1 MEDASFEPLSPK
13 RGPSSTAASAPAP
26 SPQVRLPTFP
36 PVPAISA
43 RPRFMRRHLGL
54 GHEYGKLVHPN
65 EWDSDDQPRYDH
77 SFPPL
82 ALGGET
88 ADVTHP
94 DSRDFLDLRV
104 NAAETELWNKFFWPQ
119 GDQATFSFSLLEDL
133 WHLLTAELSMFK
145 VLMLEI
151 AVELMLIM
159 FTTIILFFIAIASGD
174 EDHATGEDLFVHK
187 VRVVVFHDHGSDV

>member
-1 MEDASFEPLSPK
+1 
-13 RGPSSTAASAPAP
+13 
-26 SPQVRLPTFP
+26 
-36 PVPAISA
+36 
-43 RPRFMRRHLGL
+43 MRRHLGL

-104 NAAETELWNKFFWPQ
+104 NAAETELSRNSWKIGPTLAAHPGQ
-119 GDQATFSFSLLEDL
+119 SVI
-133 WHLLTAELSMFK
+133 LTA
-145 VLMLEI
+145 
-151 AVELMLIM
+151 
-159 FTTIILFFIAIASGD
+159 SG
-174 EDHATGEDLFVHK
+174 
-187 VRVVVFHDHGSDV
+187 